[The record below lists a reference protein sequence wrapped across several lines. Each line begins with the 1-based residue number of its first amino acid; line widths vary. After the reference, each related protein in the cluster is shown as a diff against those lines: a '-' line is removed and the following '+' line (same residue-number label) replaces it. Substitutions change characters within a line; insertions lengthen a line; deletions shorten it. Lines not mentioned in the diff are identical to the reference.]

1 MVTRAVSDGSER
13 ASECEAAG
21 RAKVGFARE
30 VFRRF
35 PPVALYFVT
44 STLVLVA
51 FPVCAVNADTQNTNL
66 FVDPVM
72 LAHPT

>member
-1 MVTRAVSDGSER
+1 MARAVIDGSER

-21 RAKVGFARE
+21 RARVGL
-30 VFRRF
+30 
-35 PPVALYFVT
+35 PLVALYFVT

-51 FPVCAVNADTQNTNL
+51 FPVCAVDADTQTTNL

-72 LAHPT
+72 PVHPT